1 MQAQN
6 KAQAKEP
13 RVPYGRQAKP
23 VQGTWGI
30 PTLQPGSAEKMLGE
44 AVGQVKGLQGTA
56 AQKADLFGGLAKQIT
71 QQSRGGWNA
80 ARGVR
85 ADGSHIQ
92 HFSLVG

>member
-1 MQAQN
+1 
-6 KAQAKEP
+6 
-13 RVPYGRQAKP
+13 
-23 VQGTWGI
+23 
-30 PTLQPGSAEKMLGE
+30 MLGE

-92 HFSLVG
+92 HFSLVDVFNLSGRGGQVENLSYDATCR